1 LGDWRFGNSPSA
13 RVERGLLVLL
23 NHIENFLAMHREFSW
38 CLNAKLYGV
47 PFDPKDLYDNSTIN
61 YDAFVELAGKDEHD
75 RIAGVRRSWQVL
87 VERDLQRLLDRQ
99 TEPRAQSQG

>member
-1 LGDWRFGNSPSA
+1 M
-13 RVERGLLVLL
+13 LVLL

-47 PFDPKDLYDNSTIN
+47 AFDPKDLYDNSTID

-75 RIAGVRRSWQVL
+75 RITVVNRRSWQVL
-87 VERDLQRLLDRQ
+87 VERNLQRFLDRQ
-99 TEPRAQSQG
+99 TEPHAQSQS